1 MRRQVALSFKASWS
15 TPVAR
20 GPSRKTQ
27 WDSNPQPL
35 NTCMSGGAGSTEL
48 SPTPT
53 NSPNMSRDFTIHQAI
68 NVPVH

>member
-1 MRRQVALSFKASWS
+1 M
-15 TPVAR
+15 AR
-20 GPSRKTQ
+20 GPSRMTQ